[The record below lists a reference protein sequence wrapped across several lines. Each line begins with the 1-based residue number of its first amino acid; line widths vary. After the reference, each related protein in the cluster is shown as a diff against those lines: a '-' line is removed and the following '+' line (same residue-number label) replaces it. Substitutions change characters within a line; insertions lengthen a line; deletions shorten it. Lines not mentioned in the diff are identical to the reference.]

1 MDGWLDRNGKRTG
14 KNVRG
19 EEEKGSKRETRK
31 EEEKTWRR
39 PKCY

>member
-1 MDGWLDRNGKRTG
+1 MDGWLDRNRKRTG

-19 EEEKGSKRETRK
+19 EEEKGSKIKAQK
-31 EEEKTWRR
+31 EEEKTCRR